1 MPYVNTKEM
10 LADAK
15 KNHYAV
21 GHFNLNNMESV
32 RAFLLAAEEV
42 KSPIILGVSG
52 GTAKYMGGY
61 HTITDMVKDFMDY
74 LKITVPVC
82 LHVDH
87 GTYDEALAALEGG
100 FSSIMFDGS
109 KLSMEENIE
118 KTRYLIGL
126 CHAKGVTI
134 EAEVGAIGGEEDGRI
149 SEGECADPKQC
160 EIMKDLGVDLLA
172 AGIGNI
178 HGKYPADWKGLHFD
192 VLDNIQK
199 LTGDLPLVLH
209 GGSGIPSEQVR
220 KAITLGV
227 TKVNVNT
234 ECQIAF
240 TEATRK
246 YIEEG
251 KDRIKNGYTPRNLL
265 APGLEATKAK
275 CIEKMELFGSIGK
288 A

>member
-275 CIEKMELFGSIGK
+275 CIEKMTLFGSIGK